1 MRLLAKMGP
10 FLVMLVSYNGI
21 NVIMAIGFI
30 ILAPERLSKTQD
42 VFSRPVSKFGQTFED
57 HSEDSRFER

>member
-1 MRLLAKMGP
+1 M
-10 FLVMLVSYNGI
+10 MLVSYNGI